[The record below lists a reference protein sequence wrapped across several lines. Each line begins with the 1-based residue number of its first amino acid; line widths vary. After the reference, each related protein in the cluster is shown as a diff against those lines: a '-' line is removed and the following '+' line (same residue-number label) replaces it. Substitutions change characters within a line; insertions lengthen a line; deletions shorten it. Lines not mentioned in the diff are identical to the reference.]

1 MSNNSLINEIIP
13 SNSPSKIIKPS
24 HSSSFLPFISNS
36 AQINAHSHSNYQK
49 RLHYSL
55 LNNYK
60 TKHKPHLSP
69 HPNNISPY
77 VSKSQTSLPYF
88 PNSSTFRNKLNEK
101 VKPILDYVEED
112 NRNKP
117 ISIRSNDNFY
127 IFNKPRFPMY
137 IDTFKK
143 HLRDHI
149 YKVDNNLIVNL
160 NKIKKL
166 KHSLSVEDYQKSLIL
181 NSNNILSK
189 DSIEDMTKW
198 FRDMRKRNKVKRVN
212 NIPFIR
218 MIEKKEKEIVDEF
231 VKNEEYSIE
240 LLHQFGKRVNGWEYN
255 KIKFNRIMAE
265 EKKE

>member
-1 MSNNSLINEIIP
+1 
-13 SNSPSKIIKPS
+13 
-24 HSSSFLPFISNS
+24 
-36 AQINAHSHSNYQK
+36 
-49 RLHYSL
+49 
-55 LNNYK
+55 
-60 TKHKPHLSP
+60 
-69 HPNNISPY
+69 
-77 VSKSQTSLPYF
+77 
-88 PNSSTFRNKLNEK
+88 
-101 VKPILDYVEED
+101 
-112 NRNKP
+112 
-117 ISIRSNDNFY
+117 
-127 IFNKPRFPMY
+127 MY

-198 FRDMRKRNKVKRVN
+198 FRDMRKRNKVRRVN

-265 EKKE
+265 DKKE